1 MKPSPFPKGKVFL
14 MGIGFLALLAGG
26 IPARA
31 DVSEYTVKA
40 AYLYNFANFVTWPPG
55 AFSGDGAPLVIGV
68 VGEDPFGETLDKA
81 INGKTAG
88 GHPLKVKR
96 FSSLEASGAAALKKC
111 QILFICYS
119 EKDRVSSILSAVKGS
134 NVLTVSEIEGFS
146 YKGGI
151 LLFDMVGSKIS
162 LVANTSAAKKAGL
175 TISSKLLQICKIY
188 EGN

>member
-1 MKPSPFPKGKVFL
+1 MSA
-14 MGIGFLALLAGG
+14 GIFALLAGVV
-26 IPARA
+26 PARA

-55 AFSGDGAPLVIGV
+55 VFSAAGTPLVIGV
-68 VGEDPFGETLDKA
+68 VGDDPFGDALDTA
-81 INGKTAG
+81 VNGKSAG

-96 FSSLEASGAAALKKC
+96 FSSFEAAGAPALKKC

-162 LVANTSAAKKAGL
+162 LVANTGAAKKAGL
-175 TISSKLLQICKIY
+175 MISSKLLQICKIY

>member
-1 MKPSPFPKGKVFL
+1 MA
-14 MGIGFLALLAGG
+14 IGFIAILAG
-26 IPARA
+26 IVPARA
-31 DVSEYTVKA
+31 DVSEYAVKA

-55 AFSGDGAPLVIGV
+55 VFSSSGAPLVIGV
-68 VGEDPFGETLDKA
+68 VGDDPFGDSLDKA
-81 INGKTAG
+81 VNGKSAG
-88 GHPLKVKR
+88 GHALKVKR
-96 FSSLEASGAAALKKC
+96 YSSLESSGAAALKKC

-134 NVLTVSEIEGFS
+134 AVLTVSEIEGFS

-151 LLFDMVGSKIS
+151 LLFDMVGSRIS
-162 LVANTSAAKKAGL
+162 LVANTGAAKKAGL